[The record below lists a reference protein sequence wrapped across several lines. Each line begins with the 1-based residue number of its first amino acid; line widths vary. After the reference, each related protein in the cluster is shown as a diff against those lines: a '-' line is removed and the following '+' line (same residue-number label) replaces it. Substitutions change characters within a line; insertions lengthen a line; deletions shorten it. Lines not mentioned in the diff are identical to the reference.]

1 MYNSF
6 DRNIYRQLAGSCK
19 FVNPSIPIPQS
30 SRCVLIG
37 FIAHDNYVNLY
48 IQLGLSG
55 SDSLGV
61 LLKNVRAEVRAALEE
76 LTIITTHDDNLEKQ
90 YKESE

>member
-1 MYNSF
+1 M
-6 DRNIYRQLAGSCK
+6 LL
-19 FVNPSIPIPQS
+19 V
-30 SRCVLIG
+30 
-37 FIAHDNYVNLY
+37 
-48 IQLGLSG
+48 QLGLSG

-90 YKESE
+90 YKESEWEVLYGNENACYL